1 MLLKDILKCLLS
13 FFIFKKFLIK
23 FSSFTTQKCVKINNG
38 LNQKNILITIIFSQS
53 ESPER
58 LWELFTQYVDHERK
72 SPLFKREYVGKDG
85 IEVDTPLQ
93 VPITFEGFE
102 CYLWDLGIINDLGD
116 YASNKDGRYT
126 NYATIITRIRQNCF
140 VQNFK
145 SNDSNY
151 VNSYEGFIVLCH
163 IKDI

>member
-1 MLLKDILKCLLS
+1 MAKPKYI
-13 FFIFKKFLIK
+13 
-23 FSSFTTQKCVKINNG
+23 
-38 LNQKNILITIIFSQS
+38 

-85 IEVDTPLQ
+85 NEVDTPLQ

-145 SNDSNY
+145 GASVGLFNPNIIAKKLGLIDKSESKVDSDNKHEI
-151 VNSYEGFIVLCH
+151 VVRYE
-163 IKDI
+163 D

>member
-1 MLLKDILKCLLS
+1 MAKPKYI
-13 FFIFKKFLIK
+13 
-23 FSSFTTQKCVKINNG
+23 
-38 LNQKNILITIIFSQS
+38 

-85 IEVDTPLQ
+85 NEVDTPLQ

-145 SNDSNY
+145 GASVGLFNPNIIAKKLGLIDKSESKVDSDNKHEI
-151 VNSYEGFIVLCH
+151 VVKYE
-163 IKDI
+163 D